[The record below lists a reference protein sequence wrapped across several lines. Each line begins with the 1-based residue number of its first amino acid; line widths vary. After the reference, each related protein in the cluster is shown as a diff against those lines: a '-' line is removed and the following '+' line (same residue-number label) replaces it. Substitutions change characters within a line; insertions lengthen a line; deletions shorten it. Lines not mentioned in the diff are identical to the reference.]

1 MGSKEAGGRRL
12 YSEED
17 LLRLEKIMLLKSLS
31 LPLSD
36 IQSLLDELSIRQ
48 ILKAHQK
55 LLENQLA
62 QLQ

>member
-1 MGSKEAGGRRL
+1 M
-12 YSEED
+12 
-17 LLRLEKIMLLKSLS
+17 LRLEKIMLLKSLS